1 MVKGGV
7 NIGPNPVR
15 QCCARQLALVSIS
28 RMWPNPPSVFV
39 LMSMATGFI
48 GGGFLLSTRPD
59 VPAVVESPSHAL
71 APFQILIIT

>member
-1 MVKGGV
+1 
-7 NIGPNPVR
+7 
-15 QCCARQLALVSIS
+15 
-28 RMWPNPPSVFV
+28 
-39 LMSMATGFI
+39 MSMATGFI